1 MTEAIRL
8 VVTGDSKGG
17 VKALGEV
24 ANAAD
29 KTQGVFGKYGAGLNK
44 ASNYAA
50 VGVAALTGVIVKSVV
65 TLEKQGAGIAALK
78 REIDITT
85 EGASILSGEFQR
97 YGIEATTGGV
107 GIKKLAQSIDEA
119 RNGSK
124 TAAAVFER
132 LGISVDQLKSM
143 SDTEA
148 ILATRDALAE
158 MGSGADRTNMAVKLL
173 GRGALGMSAW
183 YSTSA
188 KDMAQT
194 NKTLKD
200 SGMVWSD
207 EDLAD
212 YKKAV
217 QAQREMQI
225 ALTGIQ
231 ITIARDVVPAMTPMV
246 RLFGQ
251 LLRFVRPISPVL
263 VPATVALAG
272 FVGVVKGAMVI
283 QSTAG
288 AVRGFYAAF
297 KAGKLATA
305 VGSLRNFSGLARN
318 LPGLLAKGVTSFGL
332 YGLAIAGVT
341 ADIYLLVKAWNAYN
355 DLQASDK
362 QLVKATQD
370 STKAD
375 ARAQAKIDAW
385 KDAHPGQALPAGLQ
399 KLQDAVNQG
408 ASVHLESKA
417 QHVADKYWWQQFASG
432 GDFITRGATP
442 FIAGEGSEPERVTVT
457 PLSKMGRGSGVVHHH
472 HYAIEVKASFLA
484 MPTHSQVRQLTDMI
498 SRELGPQVD
507 RLQRGRF
514 ASA

>member
-173 GRGALGMSAW
+173 GRGALSMSAW

-246 RLFGQ
+246 RLFGAA
-251 LLRFVRPISPVL
+251 LRAVRPLAPVL
-263 VPATVALAG
+263 VPATAALAA
-272 FVGVVKGAMVI
+272 FVVVVKGAMVI
-283 QSTAG
+283 QSAAG
-288 AVRGFYAAF
+288 AVRGFAVAVRASRLATSGATLSLVKWVAKVPAIITANVGLAASY
-297 KAGKLATA
+297 TA
-305 VGSLRNFSGLARN
+305 VGLAAAAAGFAIYEAIKAYQSWQTATNQAKATESAAATANEAAYKGGHITQAQYEANKAGIIKDAYQTPWYMKSPASL
-318 LPGLLAKGVTSFGL
+318 LPG
-332 YGLAIAGVT
+332 
-341 ADIYLLVKAWNAYN
+341 
-355 DLQASDK
+355 
-362 QLVKATQD
+362 
-370 STKAD
+370 
-375 ARAQAKIDAW
+375 
-385 KDAHPGQALPAGLQ
+385 
-399 KLQDAVNQG
+399 
-408 ASVHLESKA
+408 
-417 QHVADKYWWQQFASG
+417 FASG
-432 GDFITRGATP
+432 GDFIARGAQQIVVGDNP
-442 FIAGEGSEPERVTVT
+442 AGERVTVT
-457 PLSKMGRGSGVVHHH
+457 PLGRKGAGVTELHVHNHFH
-472 HYAIEVKASFLA
+472 GPVVGGKAGL
-484 MPTHSQVRQLTDMI
+484 RELTDIMNR
-498 SRELGPQVD
+498 SLGPQVD

-514 ASA
+514 AGA